1 MIKCNA
7 IHYKKTGALSS
18 FAVRKRCSSCWHL
31 YLLWVKIHFVHRLK
45 LFKVKECG
53 MTKNIIFWL
62 WKCSECGRM
71 DLSKTSL
78 LLVGPVECE
87 LPKIC
92 LISYPFHSLLL
103 RNRSVIIATPRV
115 LYRSSIWKKVTH
127 IRCRRSYWSW
137 RLRARFVIEQIN
149 NESTWPFEQK
159 WTEKCIHIMYEVYPN
174 FEFHPYLHSFLK
186 F

>member
-18 FAVRKRCSSCWHL
+18 FAVRKRCSSCRHL

-78 LLVGPVECE
+78 FLVGPVECE

-103 RNRSVIIATPRV
+103 RNRSLNIATPRV
-115 LYRSSIWKKVTH
+115 LYRSSIWEKVTH
-127 IRCRRSYWSW
+127 FTYRRSYRHTSSEWNVAFFKLFLTVVACA
-137 RLRARFVIEQIN
+137 RLETTKKNPVCFV
-149 NESTWPFEQK
+149 WFER
-159 WTEKCIHIMYEVYPN
+159 
-174 FEFHPYLHSFLK
+174 
-186 F
+186 